1 VNEKRR
7 EHARELLLDCGKQRE
22 SKRKREREGE
32 RERERERE
40 REEGRER
47 ETSVDFL
54 GPPALTYSSRCHV
67 FINSAST

>member
-1 VNEKRR
+1 VDEKRR
-7 EHARELLLDCGKQRE
+7 EHARELLDCSE
-22 SKRKREREGE
+22 E
-32 RERERERE
+32 RERERERGGRE
-40 REEGRER
+40 SGEEGGVRERER